1 MTVIFP
7 PEHTV
12 KEKGHGRIETR
23 IIQTSTELKGY
34 TDFPYLEQVFKIDRI
49 TTDLNGE
56 NRSEET
62 CYFATSLTSEEAD
75 ASSLLNL
82 TRGHWQIEN
91 SLHWVRDVTFD
102 EDRSQIRTGNGPRV
116 MATLRNLAIS
126 LFRLNGYDNIAKA
139 IRTFSRKMDRPLQ
152 LVGLL

>member
-7 PEHTV
+7 PKYTV

-23 IIQTSTELKGY
+23 TIQTSTVLKGY

-62 CYFATSLTSEEAD
+62 CYFATSLTPEAAD
-75 ASSLLNL
+75 GPTLLKL

-126 LFRLNGYDNIAKA
+126 LFRLNGI
-139 IRTFSRKMDRPLQ
+139 ME
-152 LVGLL
+152 

>member
-1 MTVIFP
+1 MVIFP
-7 PEHTV
+7 PKYTTYD
-12 KEKGHGRIETR
+12 KGHGRIETR
-23 IIQTSTELKGY
+23 SIQTSTVLKGY
-34 TDFPYLEQVFKIDRI
+34 TDFPYLEQVFKIDRV

-56 NRSEET
+56 NKSEET
-62 CYFATSLTSEEAD
+62 NYYITSLSPEEANTPT
-75 ASSLLNL
+75 LLNL

-102 EDRSQIRTGNGPRV
+102 EDRSQIRTDNGPRV

-126 LFRLNGYDNIAKA
+126 LFRLNGFDNIAKA
-139 IRTFSRKMDRPLQ
+139 IRTFSRKMDRPIQ

>member
-1 MTVIFP
+1 MVIFP
-7 PEHTV
+7 PKYTTYD
-12 KEKGHGRIETR
+12 KGHGRIETR
-23 IIQTSTELKGY
+23 SIQTSTVLKGY
-34 TDFPYLEQVFKIDRI
+34 TDFPYLEQVFKIDRVS
-49 TTDLNGE
+49 TDLNGE
-56 NRSEET
+56 NKSEET
-62 CYFATSLTSEEAD
+62 NYYITSLSPEKANAPT
-75 ASSLLNL
+75 LLNL

-102 EDRSQIRTGNGPRV
+102 EDRSQIRTGKGPRV

-126 LFRLNGYDNIAKA
+126 LFRLNGYKNIAKA